1 MNADVREEVKPDSE
15 VAPEERAKQLP
26 TPAGYKILCA
36 VPQLDIGEKFDGSS
50 LYRPAVDTYQEA
62 QATVVLFVVKMG
74 PDAYADKERYPSG
87 PWCKVGD
94 FVIVRQYSGTFVRIR
109 GKDFRFLNED
119 QIEGTIEDPRGV
131 VRAQLT

>member
-1 MNADVREEVKPDSE
+1 MSDEAREA
-15 VAPEERAKQLP
+15 APVEQSDEEKAKQIP
-26 TPAGYKILCA
+26 KPAGWKILCA
-36 VPQLDIGEKFDGSS
+36 VPQLDIGEKFEGST

-62 QATVVLFVVKMG
+62 QATVVLFVIALG
-74 PDAYADKERYPSG
+74 ADAYADKARYPSG
-87 PWCKVGD
+87 PWCKEGD

-131 VRAQLT
+131 VRAQAL